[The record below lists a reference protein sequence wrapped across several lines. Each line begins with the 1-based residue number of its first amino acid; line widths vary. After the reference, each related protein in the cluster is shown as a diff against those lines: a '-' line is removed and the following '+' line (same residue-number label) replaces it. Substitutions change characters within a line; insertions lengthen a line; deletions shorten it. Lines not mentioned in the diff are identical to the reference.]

1 MDLRGHGLTN
11 PGTVHAHL
19 PAAALVEHAL
29 RRGEGQLA
37 DNGAFVAYT
46 GARTGRSPHDRF
58 LVADPAVRQ
67 HIAWGKVNQPM
78 EPAVFARL
86 LDKTRSYFQGREL
99 FVFDGWACADERY
112 RLPVRVIAELAWHCL
127 FARCLLLRPTA
138 GQRQGFAPQ
147 LTILAAPGLSA
158 DAETDGT
165 RSDAF
170 ILLGF
175 AQRTVVVG
183 GTSYAGE
190 IKKSV
195 FTYLNYLM
203 PERAVFPMH
212 CSANIGPDG
221 DTALLFGLSGTGKTT
236 LSADP
241 ERRLIGDDE
250 HGWSDHGVFNFE
262 GGCYAKCIGLSK
274 EHEPQIYN
282 ALRFGAVLENVV
294 LAPETRAPDYA
305 SDRYTEN
312 TRAAYPVDYIDNIEP
327 TGCGGHP
334 R

>member
-112 RLPVRVIAELAWHCL
+112 RLPVRVITEKAWHCL
-127 FARCLLLRPTA
+127 FAQCLLLRPNA
-138 GQRQGFAPQ
+138 AQRGDFVPQ
-147 LTILAAPGLSA
+147 LTILHAAGLSA
-158 DAETDGT
+158 DPAADGT
-165 RSDAF
+165 RSGVF
-170 ILLGF
+170 ICLNLTG
-175 AQRTVVVG
+175 QTVLIG
-183 GTSYAGE
+183 GTHYAGE

-195 FTYLNYLM
+195 FSYLNYLM
-203 PERAVFPMH
+203 PGRGVFPMH
-212 CSANIGPDG
+212 CSANIGAAG
-221 DTALLFGLSGTGKTT
+221 AAALLFGLSGTGKTT

-241 ERRLIGDDE
+241 ERRLIGDD
-250 HGWSDHGVFNFE
+250 
-262 GGCYAKCIGLSK
+262 
-274 EHEPQIYN
+274 
-282 ALRFGAVLENVV
+282 
-294 LAPETRAPDYA
+294 
-305 SDRYTEN
+305 
-312 TRAAYPVDYIDNIEP
+312 
-327 TGCGGHP
+327 
-334 R
+334 